1 MQAAQE
7 LLRVASCRSSYT
19 QVAVM
24 IAAPYHARLV
34 CHAKAIGAVVLLAYM
49 CYRSIMGPIEFKDER
64 DRRENLIKA
73 RLIDIRKAQIEYKN
87 IHKVHAANFDELSK
101 FLKDE
106 KLPFLIK
113 EGVLTDEQLEKGMTE
128 KEAVKKGLIRR
139 DTVWVTAVDT
149 LFGKG
154 YNVDDLRNV
163 PGANVQFTMDTAT
176 LTSGSGYTVKVFQ
189 CGVLYD
195 DYLGDLNKQEVYNL
209 KDKASKM
216 GKYAGLRVG
225 SVEEINN
232 NAGNWED

>member
-1 MQAAQE
+1 MKVTLKI
-7 LLRVASCRSSYT
+7 LL
-19 QVAVM
+19 AV
-24 IAAPYHARLV
+24 
-34 CHAKAIGAVVLLAYM
+34 AVVLLAYM
-49 CYRSIMGPIEFKDER
+49 CYRSIMGPIEFKDEK

-139 DTVWVTAVDT
+139 DTIWVTAVDT

-189 CGVLYD
+189 CGVQYD
-195 DYLGDLNKQEVYNL
+195 DYLGDLDKQLVYNL
-209 KDKASKM
+209 KDKAEKM
-216 GKYAGLRVG
+216 NKYPGLRVG
-225 SVEEINN
+225 SVVEINN

>member
-1 MQAAQE
+1 MRVTLKI
-7 LLRVASCRSSYT
+7 LL
-19 QVAVM
+19 AV
-24 IAAPYHARLV
+24 
-34 CHAKAIGAVVLLAYM
+34 AVVLLAYM

>member
-1 MQAAQE
+1 MKVTLKI
-7 LLRVASCRSSYT
+7 LL
-19 QVAVM
+19 AV
-24 IAAPYHARLV
+24 
-34 CHAKAIGAVVLLAYM
+34 AVVLLAYM
-49 CYRSIMGPIEFKDER
+49 CYRSIMGPIELKDEK

-139 DTVWVTAVDT
+139 DTIWVTAVDT

-189 CGVLYD
+189 CGVQYD
-195 DYLGDLNKQEVYNL
+195 DYLGDLDKQLVYNL
-209 KDKASKM
+209 KDKAEKM
-216 GKYAGLRVG
+216 NKYPGLRVG

>member
-1 MQAAQE
+1 MKVTLKI
-7 LLRVASCRSSYT
+7 LL
-19 QVAVM
+19 AV
-24 IAAPYHARLV
+24 
-34 CHAKAIGAVVLLAYM
+34 AVVLLAYM

-73 RLIDIRKAQIEYKN
+73 RLIDIRKAQIKYKN

>member
-1 MQAAQE
+1 MKVTLKI
-7 LLRVASCRSSYT
+7 LL
-19 QVAVM
+19 AV
-24 IAAPYHARLV
+24 
-34 CHAKAIGAVVLLAYM
+34 AVVLLAYM

-106 KLPFLIK
+106 KLPSLIK

>member
-1 MQAAQE
+1 MKVTLKI
-7 LLRVASCRSSYT
+7 LL
-19 QVAVM
+19 AV
-24 IAAPYHARLV
+24 
-34 CHAKAIGAVVLLAYM
+34 AVVLLAYM

-87 IHKVHAANFDELSK
+87 IHKVHAANFDELSR

>member
-1 MQAAQE
+1 MKVTLKI
-7 LLRVASCRSSYT
+7 LL
-19 QVAVM
+19 AV
-24 IAAPYHARLV
+24 
-34 CHAKAIGAVVLLAYM
+34 AVVLLAYM
-49 CYRSIMGPIEFKDER
+49 CYRSIMGPIEFKDEK

-139 DTVWVTAVDT
+139 DTIWVTAVDT
-149 LFGKG
+149 LFGNG

-189 CGVLYD
+189 CGVQYD
-195 DYLGDLNKQEVYNL
+195 DYLGDLDKQLVYNL
-209 KDKASKM
+209 KDKAEKM
-216 GKYAGLRVG
+216 NKYPGLRVG

>member
-1 MQAAQE
+1 MKVTLKI
-7 LLRVASCRSSYT
+7 LL
-19 QVAVM
+19 AV
-24 IAAPYHARLV
+24 
-34 CHAKAIGAVVLLAYM
+34 AVVLLAYM

-87 IHKVHAANFDELSK
+87 IQQEHEAKFDAMRK

>member
-1 MQAAQE
+1 MKVTLKI
-7 LLRVASCRSSYT
+7 LL
-19 QVAVM
+19 AV
-24 IAAPYHARLV
+24 
-34 CHAKAIGAVVLLAYM
+34 AVVLLAYM
-49 CYRSIMGPIEFKDER
+49 CYRSIMGPIEFKDEK

-139 DTVWVTAVDT
+139 DTIWVTAVDT
-149 LFGKG
+149 LFGIG

-189 CGVLYD
+189 CGVQYD
-195 DYLGDLNKQEVYNL
+195 DYLGDLDKQLVYNL
-209 KDKASKM
+209 KDKAEKM
-216 GKYAGLRVG
+216 NKYPGLRVG

>member
-1 MQAAQE
+1 MKVTLKI
-7 LLRVASCRSSYT
+7 LLA
-19 QVAVM
+19 VAVV
-24 IAAPYHARLV
+24 R
-34 CHAKAIGAVVLLAYM
+34 LAYM
-49 CYRSIMGPIEFKDER
+49 CYRSVMGPIEFDKTREQ
-64 DRRENLIKA
+64 RENLIKA

-128 KEAVKKGLIRR
+128 QEAVKKGLIRR

-149 LFGKG
+149 LFGSG
-154 YNVDDLRNV
+154 YNVDDMRNV
-163 PGANVQFTMDTAT
+163 PGANVQFSMDTAT

-195 DYLGDLNKQEVYNL
+195 DYLGDLDKQLVYNL
-209 KDKASKM
+209 KDKAEKM
-216 GKYAGLRVG
+216 NKYQGLRVG
-225 SVEEINN
+225 SIEEINN

>member
-1 MQAAQE
+1 MKVTLKI
-7 LLRVASCRSSYT
+7 LL
-19 QVAVM
+19 AV
-24 IAAPYHARLV
+24 
-34 CHAKAIGAVVLLAYM
+34 AVVLLAYM

-176 LTSGSGYTVKVFQ
+176 LTSGSGYTVKVYQ

>member
-1 MQAAQE
+1 MKVTLKI
-7 LLRVASCRSSYT
+7 LL
-19 QVAVM
+19 AV
-24 IAAPYHARLV
+24 
-34 CHAKAIGAVVLLAYM
+34 AVVLLAYM

-209 KDKASKM
+209 KDKTSKM

>member
-1 MQAAQE
+1 MKVTLKI
-7 LLRVASCRSSYT
+7 LL
-19 QVAVM
+19 AV
-24 IAAPYHARLV
+24 
-34 CHAKAIGAVVLLAYM
+34 AVVLLAYM

-87 IHKVHAANFDELSK
+87 IHKVHAANFE
-101 FLKDE
+101 
-106 KLPFLIK
+106 LPFLIK

>member
-1 MQAAQE
+1 MKVTLKI
-7 LLRVASCRSSYT
+7 LL
-19 QVAVM
+19 AV
-24 IAAPYHARLV
+24 
-34 CHAKAIGAVVLLAYM
+34 AVVLLAYM

-189 CGVLYD
+189 CGVQYD

>member
-1 MQAAQE
+1 MKVTLKI
-7 LLRVASCRSSYT
+7 LL
-19 QVAVM
+19 AV
-24 IAAPYHARLV
+24 
-34 CHAKAIGAVVLLAYM
+34 AVVLLAYM
-49 CYRSIMGPIEFKDER
+49 CYRSLMGPIEFKDER

>member
-1 MQAAQE
+1 MKVTLKI
-7 LLRVASCRSSYT
+7 LL
-19 QVAVM
+19 AV
-24 IAAPYHARLV
+24 
-34 CHAKAIGAVVLLAYM
+34 AVVLLAYM

-189 CGVLYD
+189 CGVLYV
-195 DYLGDLNKQEVYNL
+195 DYLGDLNKLEVYNL

>member
-1 MQAAQE
+1 MKVTLKI
-7 LLRVASCRSSYT
+7 LLT
-19 QVAVM
+19 VAV
-24 IAAPYHARLV
+24 
-34 CHAKAIGAVVLLAYM
+34 VVLVYM
-49 CYRSIMGPIEFKDER
+49 CYRSIMKPVEFEHEQEY
-64 DRRENLIKA
+64 RENLIKA

-87 IHKVHAANFDELSK
+87 VHKVHAANFDELSK
-101 FLKDE
+101 FLKEE

-128 KEAVKKGLIRR
+128 QEAVKKGLIRR

-154 YNVDDLRNV
+154 YDVDDMRYV
-163 PGANVQFTMDTAT
+163 PTTDKHEFAMDTAT
-176 LTSGSGYTVKVFQ
+176 FTSGSGYTVKVFQ

-195 DYLGDLNKQEVYNL
+195 DYLGDMDKQLVYNL
-209 KDKASKM
+209 KDKAEKM

-225 SVEEINN
+225 SLTEINN

>member
-1 MQAAQE
+1 MKVT
-7 LLRVASCRSSYT
+7 LKIIL
-19 QVAVM
+19 AV
-24 IAAPYHARLV
+24 
-34 CHAKAIGAVVLLAYM
+34 AVVLLAYM

>member
-1 MQAAQE
+1 MKVTLKI
-7 LLRVASCRSSYT
+7 LLA
-19 QVAVM
+19 M
-24 IAAPYHARLV
+24 
-34 CHAKAIGAVVLLAYM
+34 AVVLLAYM
-49 CYRSIMGPIEFKDER
+49 CYRSVMGPIEFDKTREQ
-64 DRRENLIKA
+64 RENLIKA

-128 KEAVKKGLIRR
+128 QEAVKKGLIRR

-149 LFGKG
+149 LFGSG
-154 YNVDDLRNV
+154 YNVDDMRNV
-163 PGANVQFTMDTAT
+163 PGANVQFSMDTAT

-195 DYLGDLNKQEVYNL
+195 DYLGDLDKQLVYNL
-209 KDKASKM
+209 KDKAEKM
-216 GKYAGLRVG
+216 NKYQGLRVG
-225 SVEEINN
+225 SIEEINN

>member
-1 MQAAQE
+1 MKVTLKI
-7 LLRVASCRSSYT
+7 LL
-19 QVAVM
+19 AV
-24 IAAPYHARLV
+24 
-34 CHAKAIGAVVLLAYM
+34 AVVLLAYM
-49 CYRSIMGPIEFKDER
+49 CYRSIMGPIEFKDEK
-64 DRRENLIKA
+64 DRRENLIKS

-139 DTVWVTAVDT
+139 DTIWVTAVDT

-189 CGVLYD
+189 CGVQYD
-195 DYLGDLNKQEVYNL
+195 DYLGDLDKQLVYNL
-209 KDKASKM
+209 KDKAEKM
-216 GKYAGLRVG
+216 NKYPGLRVG

>member
-1 MQAAQE
+1 MKVTLKI
-7 LLRVASCRSSYT
+7 LL
-19 QVAVM
+19 AV
-24 IAAPYHARLV
+24 
-34 CHAKAIGAVVLLAYM
+34 AVVLLAYM
-49 CYRSIMGPIEFKDER
+49 CYRSIMGPIEFKDEK

-139 DTVWVTAVDT
+139 DTIWVTAVDT

-189 CGVLYD
+189 CGVQYD
-195 DYLGDLNKQEVYNL
+195 DYLGDLDKQLVYNL
-209 KDKASKM
+209 KDKAEKM
-216 GKYAGLRVG
+216 NKYPGLRVG

-232 NAGNWED
+232 NVGNWED

>member
-1 MQAAQE
+1 MKVTLKI
-7 LLRVASCRSSYT
+7 LL
-19 QVAVM
+19 AV
-24 IAAPYHARLV
+24 
-34 CHAKAIGAVVLLAYM
+34 AVVLLAYM
-49 CYRSIMGPIEFKDER
+49 CYRSVMGPIEFDKTREQ
-64 DRRENLIKA
+64 RENLIKA

-128 KEAVKKGLIRR
+128 QEAVKKGLIRR

-149 LFGKG
+149 LFGSG
-154 YNVDDLRNV
+154 YNVDDMRNV
-163 PGANVQFTMDTAT
+163 PGANVQFSMDTAT
-176 LTSGSGYTVKVFQ
+176 LTSGSGYTVKVLQ

-195 DYLGDLNKQEVYNL
+195 DYLGDLDKQLVYNL
-209 KDKASKM
+209 KDKAEKM
-216 GKYAGLRVG
+216 NKYQGLRVG
-225 SVEEINN
+225 SIEEINN

>member
-1 MQAAQE
+1 MKVTLKI
-7 LLRVASCRSSYT
+7 LL
-19 QVAVM
+19 AV
-24 IAAPYHARLV
+24 
-34 CHAKAIGAVVLLAYM
+34 AVVLLAYM
-49 CYRSIMGPIEFKDER
+49 CYRSIMGPIEFKDEK

-189 CGVLYD
+189 CGVQYD
-195 DYLGDLNKQEVYNL
+195 DYLGDLDKQLVYNL
-209 KDKASKM
+209 KDKAEKM
-216 GKYAGLRVG
+216 NKYPGLRVG

>member
-1 MQAAQE
+1 MKVTLKI
-7 LLRVASCRSSYT
+7 LL
-19 QVAVM
+19 AV
-24 IAAPYHARLV
+24 
-34 CHAKAIGAVVLLAYM
+34 AVVLLAYM

-195 DYLGDLNKQEVYNL
+195 DYLGDLNKQEVYNM

>member
-1 MQAAQE
+1 MKVTLKI
-7 LLRVASCRSSYT
+7 LL
-19 QVAVM
+19 AV
-24 IAAPYHARLV
+24 
-34 CHAKAIGAVVLLAYM
+34 AVVLLAYM
-49 CYRSIMGPIEFKDER
+49 CYRSIMGPFEFKDER

>member
-1 MQAAQE
+1 MKVTLKI
-7 LLRVASCRSSYT
+7 LL
-19 QVAVM
+19 AV
-24 IAAPYHARLV
+24 
-34 CHAKAIGAVVLLAYM
+34 AVVLLAYM

-195 DYLGDLNKQEVYNL
+195 VYLGDLNKQEVYNL